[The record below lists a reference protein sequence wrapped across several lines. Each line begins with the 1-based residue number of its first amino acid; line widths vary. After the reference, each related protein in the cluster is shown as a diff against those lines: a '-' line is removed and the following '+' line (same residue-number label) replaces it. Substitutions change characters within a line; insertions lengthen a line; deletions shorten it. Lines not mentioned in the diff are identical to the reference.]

1 VQIFIANQ
9 DTVDLFATALDLN
22 TAQHTQVLTDKRI
35 NQSDSV
41 PVDVQEDGS
50 GKCLLRIVTV
60 DTTNPARTKTLD
72 NESCAA
78 GETISVDLFGV

>member
-1 VQIFIANQ
+1 MQIFIANQ

-50 GKCLLRIVTV
+50 GKCLLG
-60 DTTNPARTKTLD
+60 
-72 NESCAA
+72 S
-78 GETISVDLFGV
+78 